1 MKKIFIGSLVG
12 AAIMFVWSFLMWGV
26 LPCHLHTYMYT
37 PAQDTL
43 LKIMAEINLETGVY
57 GLPMADN
64 REMSG
69 FNNTFHEES
78 EKVMK
83 QYKGKP
89 MASLFYLKEGW
100 NMDGMMFVRGFL
112 WNFFAVMALCII
124 LSGTF
129 GNATSFF
136 GRWWLVLLAGLLLVT
151 QGPLMQH
158 NWMGFPYEFTLRMAV
173 DIFGN
178 WAVAGLWLA
187 WYFGRK

>member
-1 MKKIFIGSLVG
+1 MKKIIIGSLVG
-12 AAIMFVWSFLMWGV
+12 AVIMFVWSFLMWAV
-26 LPCHLHTYMYT
+26 LPCHLHTFMYT
-37 PAQDTL
+37 PAQDSL
-43 LKIMAEINLETGVY
+43 LKGMAESNMETGVY

-64 REMSG
+64 RAMSG

-78 EKVMK
+78 EN
-83 QYKGKP
+83 
-89 MASLFYLKEGW
+89 LKEGW
-100 NMDGMMFVRGFL
+100 NMGGMTFVRGFL
-112 WNFFAVMALCII
+112 WNLFALMALCIM

-129 GNATSFF
+129 GNTSSFF
-136 GRWWLVLLAGLLLVT
+136 GRWWLVLLAGVLLVT

-158 NWMGFPYEFTLRMAV
+158 NWMGFPYDFTMRMAV